1 MYMSV
6 LVTTCQSVYLPVFPS
21 VGLPVSLFDV
31 CLFLFM
37 LYDVFLYL
45 FMLYDVF
52 LYICL
57 SLCLP
62 TFLSYYLTI

>member
-37 LYDVFLYL
+37 LYDVFLY
-45 FMLYDVF
+45 
-52 LYICL
+52 ICL